1 MAIMVLLL
9 AILLPAPAH
18 AQFFVEASGGKQMNQ
33 DADLALTQ
41 PTLSTN
47 VRFKSV
53 EWDDESFTPPPYY
66 GYGFGYF
73 LESAPWFGIRAE
85 FRHQKVIARTNQSYP
100 ATGMLDGQT
109 VDRNIQLDEI
119 VQDLEVTHGLNT
131 ISVAFIG
138 RRGFN
143 ETSEFPRGKTQVYGG
158 LGTGVIMSHTD
169 STVRE
174 STFPSRYRIASTPLF
189 EAFAGARFHATRKLY
204 GLVENKMTRIH
215 VDAPVVDGRV
225 NVVFRTHQFALGLG
239 LSFP

>member
-189 EAFAGARFHATRKLY
+189 
-204 GLVENKMTRIH
+204 
-215 VDAPVVDGRV
+215 
-225 NVVFRTHQFALGLG
+225 
-239 LSFP
+239 

>member
-1 MAIMVLLL
+1 MATRRSRCVTFVTTIRSATRVLPGRSTQQTRNLEVRGLIPRRLTKSFQQVSAITCRAFTMAIMVLLL

-119 VQDLEVTHGLNT
+119 VQDLGSH
-131 ISVAFIG
+131 S
-138 RRGFN
+138 R
-143 ETSEFPRGKTQVYGG
+143 SEHHLGG
-158 LGTGVIMSHTD
+158 L
-169 STVRE
+169 
-174 STFPSRYRIASTPLF
+174 YWA
-189 EAFAGARFHATRKLY
+189 ARFQRDQRVPARKNASLRRPWY
-204 GLVENKMTRIH
+204 RRNH
-215 VDAPVVDGRV
+215 VAHG
-225 NVVFRTHQFALGLG
+225 
-239 LSFP
+239 